1 LILGPVHCRYTMK
14 PAPTPSKPRNPIA
27 VALYKRHGNTVTTM
41 RDRRAPRGGSR
52 NKQRDYRE
60 ERY

>member
-1 LILGPVHCRYTMK
+1 MK
-14 PAPTPSKPRNPIA
+14 PKTPKHRNPVI
-27 VALYKRHGNTVTTM
+27 VALVRRHGGGVKMM

-60 ERY
+60 ENY

>member
-1 LILGPVHCRYTMK
+1 VK
-14 PAPTPSKPRNPIA
+14 PSKRPRNPIA
-27 VALYKRHGNTVTTM
+27 VAMRKRHGATGTKM

-52 NKQRDYRE
+52 DRQRDYRE